1 MIEKLGIGT
10 AQFGQ
15 RYGISNKFG
24 KVSQS
29 EAENI
34 LYLAKLNSIDI
45 IDTAISYNSE
55 SCLGNIGVKEYK
67 VVTKLPPVPN
77 DIKNICEWIDVQIKS
92 SLKRL
97 RVNSVY
103 GLLLHNSEDYKNSEL
118 REKFKSLKADKIIHK
133 IGVSIYS
140 PNELNNLPCENE
152 IDIVQAPINLV
163 DQRLVDSGWLKKLN
177 SYGVEVHARSV
188 FMQGLL
194 LMPKKLIPQSFMAW
208 SSLWNKWHD
217 WLNRENITAIEACL
231 HYVFS
236 LPHVNRVIIGF
247 EAANQLKQIVE
258 SLKSS
263 LNISYLDISNID
275 ENLVNPSIWPTH
287 EK

>member
-1 MIEKLGIGT
+1 MLERLGIGT

-29 EAENI
+29 EAEKI
-34 LYLAKLNSIDI
+34 LYLAKLNSIDT

-67 VVTKLPPVPN
+67 VITKLPPVPK
-77 DIKNICEWIDVQIKS
+77 DIKNIYKWIDVQVKS

-103 GLLLHNSEDYKNSEL
+103 GLLLHSSEDYKHSEL
-118 REKFKSLKADKIIHK
+118 REKLNSLKADKIIHK

-163 DQRLVDSGWLKKLN
+163 DQRLFDSGWLKKLN

-194 LMPKKLIPQSFMAW
+194 LMPMKLIPKSFMAW

-217 WLNRENITAIEACL
+217 WLNRMNITAIEACL
-231 HYVFS
+231 NYVLS
-236 LPHVNRVIIGF
+236 LPEVDRVIIGF

-258 SLKSS
+258 SIKYSF
-263 LNISYLDISNID
+263 NITYLDISNSD
-275 ENLVNPSIWPTH
+275 ENLVNPSMWPTH

>member
-1 MIEKLGIGT
+1 MVEKLGIGT

-34 LYLAKLNSIDI
+34 LNLAKLNSIDI

-77 DIKNICEWIDVQIKS
+77 GVKNICEWIDLQIKS

-103 GLLLHNSEDYKNSEL
+103 GLLLHNSEDYKSSEL

-236 LPHVNRVIIGF
+236 LPYVNKVIIGF

-263 LNISYLDISNID
+263 LNISYLDISSS
-275 ENLVNPSIWPTH
+275 EEYLVNPSMWPTH

>member
-1 MIEKLGIGT
+1 MIEKLVIGT

-77 DIKNICEWIDVQIKS
+77 GIKNVCEWIDVQIKS

-103 GLLLHNSEDYKNSEL
+103 GLLLHNSEDYKNSEI

-133 IGVSIYS
+133 IV
-140 PNELNNLPCENE
+140 
-152 IDIVQAPINLV
+152 
-163 DQRLVDSGWLKKLN
+163 
-177 SYGVEVHARSV
+177 
-188 FMQGLL
+188 
-194 LMPKKLIPQSFMAW
+194 KLILIKIMNLFKK
-208 SSLWNKWHD
+208 NK
-217 WLNRENITAIEACL
+217 
-231 HYVFS
+231 F
-236 LPHVNRVIIGF
+236 
-247 EAANQLKQIVE
+247 
-258 SLKSS
+258 
-263 LNISYLDISNID
+263 
-275 ENLVNPSIWPTH
+275 
-287 EK
+287 

>member
-1 MIEKLGIGT
+1 MVEKLGIGT

-34 LYLAKLNSIDI
+34 LNLAKLNSIDI

-77 DIKNICEWIDVQIKS
+77 GVKNICEWIDLQIKS
-92 SLKRL
+92 SLKKL

-217 WLNRENITAIEACL
+217 WLNTENITAIEACL
-231 HYVFS
+231 HYVLT
-236 LPHVNRVIIGF
+236 LPYVNRAIIGF

-263 LNISYLDISNID
+263 LNISYLDISNS
-275 ENLVNPSIWPTH
+275 EEELVNPSMWPTH

>member
-208 SSLWNKWHD
+208 SSLWNRWHD

-236 LPHVNRVIIGF
+236 LPYVNRVIIGF

>member
-1 MIEKLGIGT
+1 MDRC
-10 AQFGQ
+10 A
-15 RYGISNKFG
+15 N
-24 KVSQS
+24 
-29 EAENI
+29 
-34 LYLAKLNSIDI
+34 
-45 IDTAISYNSE
+45 
-55 SCLGNIGVKEYK
+55 
-67 VVTKLPPVPN
+67 
-77 DIKNICEWIDVQIKS
+77 KS

-103 GLLLHNSEDYKNSEL
+103 GLLLHNSEDYKNSEI

-194 LMPKKLIPQSFMAW
+194 LMPKKLIPQSFMDW

-236 LPHVNRVIIGF
+236 LPYVNRVIIGF

-263 LNISYLDISNID
+263 LNISYLDISNSEED
-275 ENLVNPSIWPTH
+275 LVNPSMWPTH

>member
-1 MIEKLGIGT
+1 MVEKLGIGT

-34 LYLAKLNSIDI
+34 LHLAKLNSIDI

-55 SCLGNIGVKEYK
+55 SFLGNIGVKEYK

-77 DIKNICEWIDVQIKS
+77 GIKNIYEWIDVQIKS

-103 GLLLHNSEDYKNSEL
+103 GLLLHRSEDYEISDL

-133 IGVSIYS
+133 IGISIYS

-231 HYVFS
+231 HYVFT
-236 LPHVNRVIIGF
+236 LPYINRVIIGL

-263 LNISYLDISNID
+263 LNISYLDISNSEED
-275 ENLVNPSIWPTH
+275 LVNPSMWPTH
-287 EK
+287 KK

>member
-1 MIEKLGIGT
+1 MVEKLGIGT

>member
-77 DIKNICEWIDVQIKS
+77 GIKNVCEWIDVQIKS

-103 GLLLHNSEDYKNSEL
+103 GLLLHNSEDYKNSEI

-133 IGVSIYS
+133 LGVSIYS
-140 PNELNNLPCENE
+140 PNELNNLSCENE

-236 LPHVNRVIIGF
+236 LPYVNRVIIGF

-263 LNISYLDISNID
+263 LNISYLDISNSEED
-275 ENLVNPSIWPTH
+275 LVNPSMWPTH

>member
-1 MIEKLGIGT
+1 MVEKLGIGT

-77 DIKNICEWIDVQIKS
+77 GIKNVCEWIDVQIKS

-103 GLLLHNSEDYKNSEL
+103 GLLLHNSEDYKNSEI

-140 PNELNNLPCENE
+140 PNELNNLSCENE

-236 LPHVNRVIIGF
+236 LPYVNRVIIGF

-263 LNISYLDISNID
+263 LNISYLDISNSEED
-275 ENLVNPSIWPTH
+275 LVNPSMWPTH

>member
-1 MIEKLGIGT
+1 MVEKLGIGT

-77 DIKNICEWIDVQIKS
+77 GIKNIYEWIDVQIKS

-103 GLLLHNSEDYKNSEL
+103 GLLLHNSEDYMNSEL

-140 PNELNNLPCENE
+140 PNELNNLPCGNE

-231 HYVFS
+231 HYVFT
-236 LPHVNRVIIGF
+236 LPYVNRVIIGF
-247 EAANQLKQIVE
+247 EAASQLKQIVE

-263 LNISYLDISNID
+263 LNISYLDISNSEED
-275 ENLVNPSIWPTH
+275 LVNPSMWPTH

>member
-1 MIEKLGIGT
+1 MVEKLGIGT

-24 KVSQS
+24 KVPQS

-77 DIKNICEWIDVQIKS
+77 GVKNICEWIDVQIKS

-236 LPHVNRVIIGF
+236 LPYVNRVIIGF

-263 LNISYLDISNID
+263 LNISYLDISNR
-275 ENLVNPSIWPTH
+275 EEYLVNPSMWPTH

>member
-77 DIKNICEWIDVQIKS
+77 GIKNVCEWIDVQIKS

-103 GLLLHNSEDYKNSEL
+103 GLLLHNSEDYKNSEI

-140 PNELNNLPCENE
+140 PNELNNLSCENE

-236 LPHVNRVIIGF
+236 LPYVNRVIIGF

-263 LNISYLDISNID
+263 LNISYLDISNSEED
-275 ENLVNPSIWPTH
+275 LVNPSMWPTH

>member
-77 DIKNICEWIDVQIKS
+77 GIKNICEWIDVQIKS

-208 SSLWNKWHD
+208 SSLWNRWHD

-236 LPHVNRVIIGF
+236 LPYVNRVIIGF

>member
-1 MIEKLGIGT
+1 MVEKLGIGT

-77 DIKNICEWIDVQIKS
+77 GIKNICEWIDVQIKS

-208 SSLWNKWHD
+208 SSLWNRWHD

-236 LPHVNRVIIGF
+236 LPYVNRVIIGF

>member
-1 MIEKLGIGT
+1 MVEKLGIGT

-236 LPHVNRVIIGF
+236 LPYVNRVIIGF

>member
-1 MIEKLGIGT
+1 MVEKLGIGT

-34 LYLAKLNSIDI
+34 LNLAKLNSIDI

-77 DIKNICEWIDVQIKS
+77 GVKNICEWIDLQIKS

-236 LPHVNRVIIGF
+236 LPYVNKVIIGF

-263 LNISYLDISNID
+263 LNISYLDISSS
-275 ENLVNPSIWPTH
+275 EEYLVNPSMWPTH

>member
-1 MIEKLGIGT
+1 MVEKLGIGT

-24 KVSQS
+24 KVPQS

-77 DIKNICEWIDVQIKS
+77 GVKNICEWIDVQIKS

-208 SSLWNKWHD
+208 SSLWNRWHD

-236 LPHVNRVIIGF
+236 LPYVNRVIIGF

-263 LNISYLDISNID
+263 LNISYLDISNR
-275 ENLVNPSIWPTH
+275 EEYLVNPSMWPTH

>member
-1 MIEKLGIGT
+1 MVEKLGIGT

-77 DIKNICEWIDVQIKS
+77 GIKNVCEWIDVQIKS

-103 GLLLHNSEDYKNSEL
+103 GLLLHNSEDYKNSEI

-140 PNELNNLPCENE
+140 PNELNNLSCENE

-231 HYVFS
+231 LYVFS
-236 LPHVNRVIIGF
+236 LPYVNRVIIGF

-263 LNISYLDISNID
+263 LNISYLDISNSEED
-275 ENLVNPSIWPTH
+275 LVNPSMWPTH

>member
-1 MIEKLGIGT
+1 MVEKLGIGT

-208 SSLWNKWHD
+208 SSLWNRWHD

-236 LPHVNRVIIGF
+236 LPYVNRVIIGF

>member
-1 MIEKLGIGT
+1 MVEKLGIGT

-34 LYLAKLNSIDI
+34 LNLAKLNSIDI

-77 DIKNICEWIDVQIKS
+77 GAKNICEWIDLQIKS

-217 WLNRENITAIEACL
+217 WLNTENITAIEACL

-236 LPHVNRVIIGF
+236 LPYVNKVIIGF

-263 LNISYLDISNID
+263 LNISYLDISSS
-275 ENLVNPSIWPTH
+275 EEYLVNPSMWVTH

>member
-1 MIEKLGIGT
+1 MVEKLGIGT

-24 KVSQS
+24 KVPQS

-77 DIKNICEWIDVQIKS
+77 GVKNICEWIDVQIKS

-236 LPHVNRVIIGF
+236 LPYVNRVIIGF
-247 EAANQLKQIVE
+247 ETANQLKQIVE

-263 LNISYLDISNID
+263 LNISYLDISNR
-275 ENLVNPSIWPTH
+275 EEYLVNPSMWPTH

>member
-1 MIEKLGIGT
+1 MVEKLGIGT

-208 SSLWNKWHD
+208 SSLWNRWHD

>member
-34 LYLAKLNSIDI
+34 LNLAKLNSSDI

-55 SCLGNIGVKEYK
+55 SWLGNIGVKEYK

-77 DIKNICEWIDVQIKS
+77 GIKNVCEWIDVQIKS

-236 LPHVNRVIIGF
+236 LPYVNRVIIGF

-258 SLKSS
+258 SLKPS
-263 LNISYLDISNID
+263 LNISYLDISNSEED
-275 ENLVNPSIWPTH
+275 LVNPSMWPTH

>member
-1 MIEKLGIGT
+1 MVEKLGIGT

-34 LYLAKLNSIDI
+34 LNLAKLNSIDI

-77 DIKNICEWIDVQIKS
+77 GAKNICEWIDLQIKS

-217 WLNRENITAIEACL
+217 WLNTENITAIEACL

-236 LPHVNRVIIGF
+236 LPYVNKVIIGF

-263 LNISYLDISNID
+263 LNISYLDISSS
-275 ENLVNPSIWPTH
+275 EEYLVNPSMWPTH